1 MVKVSLADKLILKI
15 QSSKKRDIDFI
26 YIPTP
31 ELPGS
36 GSRV

>member
-15 QSSKKRDIDFI
+15 KRNKKRDIFFI
-26 YIPTP
+26 NVPTP

>member
-1 MVKVSLADKLILKI
+1 MVKVSLANELMLKI
-15 QSSKKRDIDFI
+15 KNSKKRDIVFI
-26 YIPTP
+26 FIPTP